1 MDFIPGY
8 MQGLSKVFT
17 TYPFDVV
24 KINMQANKYQST
36 LQCFKDLIKTDRKAF
51 FRGIS
56 YPLISFPIDRAISY
70 KIYEDMNKLNFNPY
84 QSAFCGGIIS
94 SFINVPM
101 QYFTTNAIITKKEE
115 YKGMF
120 QLIKETLKNKNN
132 FYKGYALDTSRALI
146 GSSLFLGTY
155 GNIKN
160 KLPENN
166 YSTMISSIGS
176 ITITWLIT
184 FPIDAIRVENQI
196 TKEKSIKNIII
207 TRYNKRGITNFYN
220 GLTPVLIRSI
230 PSTIIG
236 MLVYENTKNI
246 IKKYIPLDLKP
257 F

>member
-1 MDFIPGY
+1 MDFIPGF

-24 KINMQANKYQST
+24 KTKMQANKYQST
-36 LQCFKDLIKTDRKAF
+36 LECFKDLIKTDRKAF

-94 SFINVPM
+94 SFFNVPM
-101 QYFTTNAIITKKEE
+101 QYFTTNAIMMQKEE

-132 FYKGYALDTSRALI
+132 FYKGYMLDTSRAII
-146 GSSLFLGTY
+146 GSTLFLGTY
-155 GNIKN
+155 GNIKKN
-160 KLPENN
+160 LPENN
-166 YSTMISSIGS
+166 YSTMISSVGS
-176 ITITWLIT
+176 ISITWLIT
-184 FPIDAIRVENQI
+184 FPIDSIRVETQI
-196 TKEKSIKNIII
+196 TKEKSIKDIII
-207 TRYNKRGITNFYN
+207 ERYKKRGINNFYN
-220 GLTPVLIRSI
+220 GLTPVLIRSV

-236 MLVYENTKNI
+236 MLVYENTKKI
-246 IKKYIPLDLKP
+246 IKNNTPLEI
-257 F
+257 